1 MKYYEGHEH
10 AYQKLEAAGH
20 DCWDKTAFDAFY
32 MRPFLEAA
40 LKRLG
45 PPGAS
50 ERSLEIGCGTGPITC
65 LLAERGYDA
74 LGVDISATAV
84 RMAAKNAAARK
95 LKAEF
100 KVQDVLK
107 MEGEA
112 LFDLIVDGHCLHCI
126 VFNEERASLYA
137 ALLRLLKPGGALVM
151 ETMARHPDVRFDKA
165 FLLDEKGVLWL
176 HFPKGNPEDLK
187 RIGDNLYHPN
197 RRILRDVEL
206 SAELRRAGFA
216 IEFEHTEKQEKAEET
231 WLYQAIA
238 RKT

>member
-1 MKYYEGHEH
+1 MKYYEGHEG
-10 AYQKLEAAGH
+10 AYRKLEAEGH
-20 DCWDKTAFDAFY
+20 ACWDKTAFDAFC

-45 PPGAS
+45 PPAAS
-50 ERSLEIGCGTGPITC
+50 HRSLEIGCGTGPITC

-84 RMAAKNAAARK
+84 RMAAKHAAARK

-126 VFNEERASLYA
+126 VFDEERASLYA
-137 ALLRLLKPGGALVM
+137 AIRRLLKPGGAFVM
-151 ETMARHPDVRFDKA
+151 ETMARYPGVRIEGN
-165 FLLDEKGVLWL
+165 FLLDEKGVLWF
-176 HFPKGNPEDLK
+176 HMQKGDPQGLT
-187 RIGDNLYHPN
+187 RIGDKLYLPN
-197 RRILRDVEL
+197 RRILTSEEL
-206 SAELRRAGFA
+206 SAELRRAGFS
-216 IEFEHTEKQEKAEET
+216 IEFEHTETQEKPEEPR
-231 WLYQAIA
+231 LYQAIA